1 MKKIEQVYREVLYQ
15 ALEKENMSMTQLE
28 LSKKLIMSL
37 STVNL
42 ALKNLEKMNSIKIQK
57 MNFKVIDIRKILYYW
72 ASIRNIEK
80 DIIYKTRV
88 ELSVKETEKSLPDII
103 YGAYSAYK
111 FRFRDVPAD
120 YSETYV
126 YADEKELEIIKKRF
140 PQNEKKPNFFV
151 LKKDENMKYSK
162 TGTIAQI
169 FADLWNLR
177 QWYADDFVRALEK
190 RLIK

>member
-140 PQNEKKPNFFV
+140 PQNEEKPNFFV